1 MQTYQKHFNTIL
13 ITAMVVG
20 GFFGALLPE
29 SAITIAIV
37 GELFLRLLTLLIVPV
52 IFFSMLSGVLN
63 LKTTTTL
70 ASVGG
75 KTLLYYMTT
84 TAIAVV
90 IGLGLVNVVQP
101 GLHNGDTS
109 LLTSL
114 QSEQENQS
122 LDAPS
127 SDGSKTHSFHDV
139 FRNIIPKN
147 IIQAAHDGNVLG
159 IIFFSL
165 FLGVALLHLPNEA
178 TKNTLRET
186 SQGLFEAIIWMIE
199 KTMLLAPIGFFSL
212 IASLIGEFILSNQL
226 SLLGESILHYTFTV
240 VAGLLIHGCLILP
253 FIARIFGVHPLRLFR
268 AMTPAVLS
276 AASTASSSATLPITL
291 DCLERKAGVPTRIG
305 SFVAPL
311 GSTINMDG
319 TAIYEAV
326 AVVFIA
332 NMLGTELTFS
342 HQILIFL
349 TATLSAIGAAGIPG
363 AGLIMMVLILN
374 IVGLPEEGIMLVIIV
389 DRLLDM
395 LRTAVNVWGDSIG
408 AAIIATTEK

>member
-1 MQTYQKHFNTIL
+1 MIL
-13 ITAMVVG
+13 G
-20 GFFGALLPE
+20 GIFGALLPE
-29 SAITIAIV
+29 PAIAIALV

-63 LKTTTTL
+63 LRNSSTL

-75 KTLLYYMTT
+75 KTLLYYVTT
-84 TAIAVV
+84 TAIAVI

-101 GLHNGDTS
+101 GIHNGDGS

-114 QSEQENQS
+114 QSEQENQ
-122 LDAPS
+122 LFDTIS
-127 SDGSKTHSFHDV
+127 SDRSKTHSFHDV

-147 IIQAAHDGNVLG
+147 IIEAAHDGNVLG

-178 TKNTLRET
+178 TKTILRES
-186 SQGLFEAIIWMIE
+186 SQGIFEAIIWMIE
-199 KTMLLAPIGFFSL
+199 KTMLLAPLGFFSL

-240 VAGLLIHGCLILP
+240 VAGLLIHGCIILP
-253 FIARIFGVHPLRLFR
+253 ILARIFGVHPLRLFQ
-268 AMTPAVLS
+268 AVTPAILS

-291 DCLERKAGVPTRIG
+291 DCLERKAGIPTRIG

-332 NMLGTELTFS
+332 NMLGTELTLS

-349 TATLSAIGAAGIPG
+349 TATLSAVGAAGIPG

-374 IVGLPEEGIMLVIIV
+374 TVGLPEEGVMLVIIV
-389 DRLLDM
+389 DRILDM

-408 AAIIATTEK
+408 AAIIATTET